1 MSLPLST
8 QASLNLAQDAYKKA
22 SVRFLSE
29 PQRWETARQL
39 IKTADFGENSNPQFE
54 KAFGAIAFTYLQEKA
69 PGLLPYVVGFQLID
83 RSEQGRKA
91 IGAFTAKLG
100 NRVIDI
106 PMFFIN
112 GELKGHQF
120 MRLRKPELFI
130 PLREA
135 FLDFLF
141 SKLPQDLGDA
151 SGSLSVPSP
160 VRATPNIQPFS
171 GSRFNKNS
179 EDIDHAHP
187 WAIEAG
193 TFEAYADMRLS
204 LRTLKVGSELKHGR
218 PLPGVN
224 LLEIIG
230 ESEELLKTAARMADQ
245 YPEFAA
251 GMSRRHGDDWMHKAA
266 SAIVASRVAPLPAI
280 SLPLAPGAPRIAVG
294 AKLAIDRLFYRDKVA
309 TMATPERKEAMRAEI
324 DRFGFFVDDHRSA
337 DKIAAAY
344 EIEDQ
349 KLRIEPPNLPGVYRV
364 AFAGDEVKE
373 AIIFPSQYRIDDDK
387 DLIIETGKKR
397 FAFGERNS
405 YIVSHIDS
413 TEANR
418 ESKLDKLL
426 TGKKRPSENEA
437 FLVLLPQHRIAGPF
451 VVSEKLGKDRYRVS
465 SLCDCGSMRINEIE
479 FRDTQRL
486 GGHIVDGILIVPK
499 TAKVL
504 SLGSLKADEDGYV
517 GYAERENLHVE
528 LLSSSRIELGNLS
541 KYANLELLVK
551 SGGQVDLNGKRMKLS
566 HARKVLLQQCGMAKD
581 AVDALLESPRPMRRF
596 IVAKLGS
603 EPSLAFEKF
612 AAPYFTPAVDFPQED
627 QGYSSESG
635 RYTIEN
641 PQTQYSSA
649 EPEQRFQ
656 PTPVNED
663 VPGQMPGTVSGT
675 NGGSNSG
682 MVSQNETASLF
693 DTSGLVSLVRNSRID
708 SQIRK
713 TTQSLLRAI
722 DELGTA
728 LFVFYAH
735 NDEFESMYGEEAMED
750 LESAM
755 ISTFEGG
762 GDLFITLSRRSAD
775 PHPEL
780 DIADLPHQ

>member
-1 MSLPLST
+1 MPLPSST
-8 QASLNLAQDAYKKA
+8 QASLRLAQDAYKKA
-22 SVRFLSE
+22 SAQFLSE
-29 PQRWETARQL
+29 PKRWETARHL

-69 PGLLPYVVGFQLID
+69 PGLLPYIVGFQLID

-91 IGAFTAKLG
+91 VGTFTAKLG

-151 SGSLSVPSP
+151 SGSLQVHSP

-171 GSRFNKNS
+171 GSRFSKNS
-179 EDIDHAHP
+179 EELDHAHP
-187 WAIEAG
+187 WAIEHG
-193 TFEAYADMRLS
+193 VFEAYADMRLS

-218 PLPGVN
+218 PLPGLN
-224 LLEIIG
+224 LMEILG
-230 ESEELLKTAARMADQ
+230 ESETLLKTAARMADQ
-245 YPEFAA
+245 YPDFAA
-251 GMSRRHGDDWMHKAA
+251 GMTKRHGADWMRKAA
-266 SAIVASRVAPLPAI
+266 AKLVDARVKHPAI
-280 SLPLAPGAPRIAVG
+280 ALPHAPGAPRIAVG
-294 AKLAIDRLFYRDKVA
+294 AKLATDRLFYRDKVA
-309 TMATPERKEAMRAEI
+309 VMTTPERKEAMRVEI
-324 DRFGFFVDDHRSA
+324 DRFGFFVDDHRPA

-344 EIEDQ
+344 EIEDH

-364 AFAGDEVKE
+364 AFAGDEVKD
-373 AIIFPSQYRIDDDK
+373 AIVFPSQYRIDDDK
-387 DLIIETGKKR
+387 DLVIETGKKR
-397 FAFGERNS
+397 FAFGERDS

-413 TEANR
+413 TEATR

-426 TGKKRPSENEA
+426 TGKKRPNENEV
-437 FLVLLPQHRIAGPF
+437 FVVLLPRYQVAGPF
-451 VVSEKLGKDRYRVS
+451 VVEEKLGKDRYSVT
-465 SLCDCGSMRINEIE
+465 SLCDCSSIHVHEVE

-486 GGHIVDGILIVPK
+486 SGQIVDGTLIIPS

-504 SLGSLKADEDGYV
+504 SLGTLKTDEDGYV
-517 GYAERENLHVE
+517 SYQEREKLKIK
-528 LLSSSRIELGNLS
+528 LLSSSRVELGNLS

-551 SGGQVDLNGKRMKLS
+551 SGNQVELNGKRMKLS
-566 HARKVLLQQCGMAKD
+566 HARKVLLQQCGLSKEATD
-581 AVDALLESPRPMRRF
+581 GLLAEPAPMRRF
-596 IVAKLGS
+596 IVAKLGG
-603 EPSLAFEKF
+603 EPSLDFEKF
-612 AAPYFTPAVDFPQED
+612 AAPYFTPAVDFPQTSE
-627 QGYSSESG
+627 GYSSESG

-641 PQTQYSSA
+641 PERQYSSA
-649 EPEQRFQ
+649 EPEPRFQ

-663 VPGQMPGTVSGT
+663 IPGQMPGTVSGSS
-675 NGGSNSG
+675 GGSPAGS
-682 MVSQNETASLF
+682 VAQSETEALF
-693 DTSGLVSLVRNSRID
+693 DASGLVSLVRNSRID
-708 SQIRK
+708 TQIRK
-713 TTQSLLRAI
+713 TTQSLLKTI

-735 NDEFESMYGEEAMED
+735 NDEFESMYGAEAMDD